1 MPREREKKG
10 RAMGGI
16 ITGIKKS
23 IKEENKRITGI

>member
-1 MPREREKKG
+1 MPKERKKG
-10 RAMGGI
+10 KAMGGI

>member
-1 MPREREKKG
+1 MPRERKKG
-10 RAMGGI
+10 RAMGRI